1 MAKHKKKKKKHD
13 IDPIVWSRKRLDE
26 ELDYRYGEVYDEIQ
40 EMNKMLY
47 AADQKELIKMR
58 HQAYSGKFLTD
69 ERLKARLNIIRKA
82 DERNWFTKVLD
93 LITDIVNHSDV
104 LKMFARVVA
113 QFIFSLLSLDTVK
126 KYVTPSLLATM
137 DKIYGIA
144 VNL

>member
-58 HQAYSGKFLTD
+58 HQAYNGKFLTD